1 ELTPA
6 QLPEWLELVPAG
18 EFTGR
23 DGRTWINRNPHEV
36 VARSSDIK
44 IPVDIEHATE
54 IKGQRGDEAPAYGW
68 VEELRVTDS
77 GTIEGRVVWSE
88 YARWMLSERRYRY
101 YSPAFFFDA

>member
-1 ELTPA
+1 MQPELLALCFSLPEPINELTPA

-54 IKGQRGDEAPAYGW
+54 IKGPRGE
-68 VEELRVTDS
+68 
-77 GTIEGRVVWSE
+77 
-88 YARWMLSERRYRY
+88 
-101 YSPAFFFDA
+101 DA